1 MTRSTDGSGRRDDRT
16 RRPSGGRDSS
26 TRTLGLTPPVAG
38 ALSYS
43 LTFVTGIVFYLVA
56 EDRFVRFHAAQ
67 SILVFGL
74 LAALNVLLSVLIGLV
89 AAVPGAGSIL
99 VRVLGALAALLG
111 PVGVVLWIVLMYLAF
126 RGDEYAVPVV
136 GRVAHRLA

>member
-1 MTRSTDGSGRRDDRT
+1 MTRPTDSPGRRGDRAG
-16 RRPSGGRDSS
+16 RPNSAGGS

-38 ALSYS
+38 AVSYS
-43 LTFVTGIVFYLVA
+43 LTFVTGVVFFLVA

-67 SILVFGL
+67 SVLVFGL
-74 LAALNVLLSVLIGLV
+74 LAVLNVGLSVAVGVV
-89 AAVPGAGSIL
+89 AAVPGAGGIL
-99 VRVLGALAALLG
+99 VRVLGAAAALLG
-111 PVGVVLWIVLMYLAF
+111 PVGVVAWIVLLYLAY